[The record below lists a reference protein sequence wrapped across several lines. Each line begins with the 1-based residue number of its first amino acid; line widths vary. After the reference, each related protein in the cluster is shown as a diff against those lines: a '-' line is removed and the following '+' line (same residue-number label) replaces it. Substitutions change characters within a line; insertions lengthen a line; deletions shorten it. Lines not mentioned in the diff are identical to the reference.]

1 MVDILKLKQACNKQ
15 ACFDF
20 DCYCITALSMASA
33 CLQVGA
39 VADIDILFEP
49 TPIDPETVQDEKF
62 SCIVTIPNLF
72 TVIVLVL
79 PVTGLTGFIGVAK
92 PKHVVP
98 TKAHKINS
106 FFIMIIIIDVAPT
119 L

>member
-1 MVDILKLKQACNKQ
+1 MIIKKSKQICSYKSALIKT
-15 ACFDF
+15 A
-20 DCYCITALSMASA
+20 YCITALSIASA
-33 CLQVGA
+33 CLQVAA
-39 VADIDILFEP
+39 VADIDILFAPMPME
-49 TPIDPETVQDEKF
+49 PETVQDAKF